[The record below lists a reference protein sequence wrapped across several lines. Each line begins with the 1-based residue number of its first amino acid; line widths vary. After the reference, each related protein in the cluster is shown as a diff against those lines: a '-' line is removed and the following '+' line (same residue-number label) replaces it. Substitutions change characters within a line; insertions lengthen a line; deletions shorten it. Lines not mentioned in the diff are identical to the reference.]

1 MYYVLVAGTG
11 ETSRA
16 NIEAL
21 MEDYYYAN
29 GDGGVLVLSYKDS
42 PSKSQIYAAQY
53 AVDCK
58 KDVVVFCREDSK
70 TTGIPGASVTFAD
83 FPIVAATDYIKDQQ
97 GIAQLLWNA
106 DQNSED
112 DQILQECFDKKIK
125 AYNLCDGLLPL
136 STVEKTVQEPVV
148 EAVATKA
155 TKGPK
160 LPKESPQNADVFKS
174 DLLKTIQGIQSM
186 LDLLV
191 KKINE

>member
-29 GDGGVLVLSYKDS
+29 GDDGVLVLSYKDA

-58 KDVVVFCREDSK
+58 KDIMVFCREDAK
-70 TTGIPGASVTFAD
+70 TSGIPRASITFAD
-83 FPIVAATDYIKDQQ
+83 FPIVAATDYIKDQD
-97 GIAQLLWNA
+97 GIAQILWNE
-106 DQNSED
+106 ED
-112 DQILQECFDKKIK
+112 TNEDIEIVQQCTDKKIR
-125 AYNLCDGLLPL
+125 AYNLCDGLVPL
-136 STVEKTVQEPVV
+136 SVIEKTVQEPIT
-148 EAVATKA
+148 EAVA
-155 TKGPK
+155 PK
-160 LPKESPQNADVFKS
+160 VIETPKIEQNAEVFKQ
-174 DLLKTIQGIQSM
+174 DLLKTAQGIQSM

-191 KKINE
+191 KKING